1 MKEEFPR
8 DHHVTARVSG
18 KTKRKLKKIPYT
30 VGDVLEI
37 GADYLCKEI
46 NLLEFQKGELELD
59 LAELRKE
66 TASKEAELHEINN
79 RIRIIN
85 PRRLDKETLNNLIS
99 EAALDYASEIYEAHG
114 KSSLEK
120 IEAKVSKQTIFNV
133 AAEWGYDK
141 LKFMELVKNHLKIL
155 CNT

>member
-1 MKEEFPR
+1 M
-8 DHHVTARVSG
+8 HHT
-18 KTKRKLKKIPYT
+18 
-30 VGDVLEI
+30 
-37 GADYLCKEI
+37 
-46 NLLEFQKGELELD
+46 
-59 LAELRKE
+59 LAQSECIL
-66 TASKEAELHEINN
+66 ALHFTRFYQLITGIKNIN